1 MFHRENICRSK
12 SRTAAIPA
20 AATDAS
26 DTRRTAP
33 ATAATTAALFA
44 LGAAMALV
52 PGHAKAGEETQSNFI
67 NTDGT
72 EIGTLTVN
80 GVPDAA
86 ILKIA
91 LTDLPPGQ
99 WVAFHIHENGECD
112 APGGFKSAGGHFNP
126 MNKSHGHEF
135 ADGPHAGDMMNQY
148 VNDKGELYAQILNNA
163 VRFDGTGETD
173 IHGKAV
179 IIHAGA
185 DDYKSQP
192 SGDAGDRIACAVIK

>member
-1 MFHRENICRSK
+1 MFHRENICHPK

-20 AATDAS
+20 TTTDAN
-26 DTRRTAP
+26 DTRCSVL
-33 ATAATTAALFA
+33 ATATMAALLA

-52 PGHAKAGEETQSNFI
+52 PGHARAGEEAKSSFI
-67 NTDGT
+67 NADGA

-91 LTDLPPGQ
+91 LRDLPPGQ

-112 APGGFKSAGGHFNP
+112 AQSGFKSAGGHFNP

>member
-1 MFHRENICRSK
+1 MFHRENICRQK
-12 SRTAAIPA
+12 SNATAIPTTTNA
-20 AATDAS
+20 NDA
-26 DTRRTAP
+26 RHMAL
-33 ATAATTAALFA
+33 ATAATAALLA

-52 PGHAKAGEETQSNFI
+52 PGHARAGEEAQSSFI
-67 NTDGT
+67 NTNGE

-86 ILKIA
+86 ILKIE
-91 LTDLPPGQ
+91 LRDLPPGQ

-112 APGGFKSAGGHFNP
+112 AKGGFKSAGGHFNP
-126 MNKSHGHEF
+126 TNKSHGHEF

-192 SGDAGDRIACAVIK
+192 SGDAGDRIACAVIE

>member
-1 MFHRENICRSK
+1 MFHRENICRPK
-12 SRTAAIPA
+12 SNTIAIPA
-20 AATDAS
+20 ADAN
-26 DTRRTAP
+26 DARRTARVI
-33 ATAATTAALFA
+33 AATTAALLA

-52 PGHAKAGEETQSNFI
+52 PGHAKAGEEARSRFI
-67 NTDGT
+67 NTSGA

-80 GVPDAA
+80 GVPDAT
-86 ILKIA
+86 ILKIE
-91 LTDLPPGQ
+91 LRDLPPGQ

-112 APGGFKSAGGHFNP
+112 AKDGFKSAGGHFNP
-126 MNKSHGHEF
+126 MKKSHGHEF

-163 VRFDGTGETD
+163 VRFEDGSGETD

-179 IIHAGA
+179 IIHAST

>member
-1 MFHRENICRSK
+1 MFHRENICRQK
-12 SRTAAIPA
+12 SNASAIPTNA
-20 AATDAS
+20 NDARRMALAT
-26 DTRRTAP
+26 
-33 ATAATTAALFA
+33 ATTAALLA
-44 LGAAMALV
+44 LSAAMALV
-52 PGHAKAGEETQSNFI
+52 PGHARAGEEAQSSFI
-67 NTDGT
+67 NASGA

-86 ILKIA
+86 ILKIE
-91 LTDLPPGQ
+91 LRDLPPGQ

-112 APGGFKSAGGHFNP
+112 AQGGFKSAGGHFNP
-126 MNKSHGHEF
+126 TNKAHGHEF

>member
-1 MFHRENICRSK
+1 MFHRENICRPK
-12 SRTAAIPA
+12 SNVAAIPT
-20 AATDAS
+20 ATNVNNA
-26 DTRRTAP
+26 RRMAL
-33 ATAATTAALFA
+33 ATAATAALLA

-52 PGHAKAGEETQSNFI
+52 PGHARAGEEAQSSFI
-67 NTDGT
+67 NASGA

-86 ILKIA
+86 ILKIE
-91 LTDLPPGQ
+91 LRDLPPGQ

-112 APGGFKSAGGHFNP
+112 AQGGFKSAGGHFNP
-126 MNKSHGHEF
+126 TNKSHGHEF

>member
-1 MFHRENICRSK
+1 M
-12 SRTAAIPA
+12 AL
-20 AATDAS
+20 
-26 DTRRTAP
+26 
-33 ATAATTAALFA
+33 ATAATTAALLA

-52 PGHAKAGEETQSNFI
+52 PGHARAGEEAQSSFI
-67 NTDGT
+67 NASGA

-86 ILKIA
+86 ILKIE
-91 LTDLPPGQ
+91 LRDLPPGQ

-112 APGGFKSAGGHFNP
+112 AQGGFKSAGGHFNP
-126 MNKSHGHEF
+126 TNKSHGHEF

>member
-1 MFHRENICRSK
+1 MFHRENICRPK
-12 SRTAAIPA
+12 SNATANPA
-20 AATDAS
+20 PISAN
-26 DTRRTAP
+26 DTRRMAL
-33 ATAATTAALFA
+33 ATAATAALFA
-44 LGAAMALV
+44 LGAAMALL
-52 PGHAKAGEETQSNFI
+52 PGHAKAGEEAQSRFI
-67 NTDGT
+67 NTSGA

-112 APGGFKSAGGHFNP
+112 AQGGFKSAGGHFNP

-148 VNDKGELYAQILNNA
+148 VNDKGALYAQILNNA
-163 VRFDGTGETD
+163 VRFEDGTGETD
-173 IHGKAV
+173 IHGKTV

-192 SGDAGDRIACAVIK
+192 SGDAGDRISCAVIE

>member
-1 MFHRENICRSK
+1 M
-12 SRTAAIPA
+12 AL
-20 AATDAS
+20 
-26 DTRRTAP
+26 
-33 ATAATTAALFA
+33 ATAATAALLA

-52 PGHAKAGEETQSNFI
+52 PGHARAGEEAQSSFI
-67 NTDGT
+67 NTNGE

-86 ILKIA
+86 ILKIE
-91 LTDLPPGQ
+91 LRDLPPGQ

-112 APGGFKSAGGHFNP
+112 AKGGFKSAGGHFNP
-126 MNKSHGHEF
+126 TNKSHGHEF

-192 SGDAGDRIACAVIK
+192 SGDAGDRIACAVIE

>member
-1 MFHRENICRSK
+1 MFHRENICRPK
-12 SRTAAIPA
+12 SRIAAIPTNNA
-20 AATDAS
+20 Y
-26 DTRRTAP
+26 DTRRMALA
-33 ATAATTAALFA
+33 ATAALLA
-44 LGAAMALV
+44 LGAAMALM
-52 PGHAKAGEETQSNFI
+52 PGHARAGEEAQSNFI
-67 NTDGT
+67 NTSGA

-91 LTDLPPGQ
+91 LRDLPPGQ

-112 APGGFKSAGGHFNP
+112 AQGGFKSAGGHFNP

-163 VRFDGTGETD
+163 VRFDGSGETD

>member
-1 MFHRENICRSK
+1 MFHRENICRPK
-12 SRTAAIPA
+12 SNVAAIPT
-20 AATDAS
+20 ATNVNNA
-26 DTRRTAP
+26 RRMAL
-33 ATAATTAALFA
+33 ATAATAALLA

-52 PGHAKAGEETQSNFI
+52 PGHARAGEEAQSSFI
-67 NTDGT
+67 NTSGA

-86 ILKIA
+86 ILKIE
-91 LTDLPPGQ
+91 LRNLPPGH

-112 APGGFKSAGGHFNP
+112 AQGGFKSAGGHFNP
-126 MNKSHGHEF
+126 TNKSHGHEF

-179 IIHAGA
+179 IIHGGA

-192 SGDAGDRIACAVIK
+192 SGDAGDRIACAVIE

>member
-1 MFHRENICRSK
+1 MFHRENICRQK
-12 SRTAAIPA
+12 SNAAAIP
-20 AATDAS
+20 TDTNAN
-26 DTRRTAP
+26 DARNMAL
-33 ATAATTAALFA
+33 ATAATAALLA

-52 PGHAKAGEETQSNFI
+52 PGHARAGEEAQSSFI
-67 NTDGT
+67 NTNGE

-86 ILKIA
+86 ILKIE
-91 LTDLPPGQ
+91 LRDLPPGQ

-112 APGGFKSAGGHFNP
+112 AQGGFKSAGGHFNP
-126 MNKSHGHEF
+126 TNKSHGHEF

-192 SGDAGDRIACAVIK
+192 SGDAGDRIACAVIE

>member
-1 MFHRENICRSK
+1 M
-12 SRTAAIPA
+12 ALA
-20 AATDAS
+20 
-26 DTRRTAP
+26 
-33 ATAATTAALFA
+33 ATAALLA
-44 LGAAMALV
+44 LGAAMALM
-52 PGHAKAGEETQSNFI
+52 PGHARAGEEAQSNFI
-67 NTDGT
+67 NTSGA

-91 LTDLPPGQ
+91 LRDLPPGQ

-112 APGGFKSAGGHFNP
+112 AQGGFKSAGGHFNP

-163 VRFDGTGETD
+163 VRFDGSGETD

>member
-1 MFHRENICRSK
+1 M
-12 SRTAAIPA
+12 
-20 AATDAS
+20 
-26 DTRRTAP
+26 
-33 ATAATTAALFA
+33 ATAATTAALLA

-52 PGHAKAGEETQSNFI
+52 PGPAWAGEETQSNFI

-91 LTDLPPGQ
+91 LHDLPPGQ

-112 APGGFKSAGGHFNP
+112 AQSGFKSAGGHFNP

-163 VRFDGTGETD
+163 VRFEDDSGETD

-185 DDYKSQP
+185 DDYKAQP
-192 SGDAGDRIACAVIK
+192 SGDAGDRIACAVIE